1 MDLLAGGL
9 GYLLDPAHWQ
19 GRDAIQVRL
28 VEHIVL
34 CGAAVLT
41 ALIVALPVGAA
52 IGHSGRFAFLA
63 VNLANLG
70 RAIPSYA
77 VMGLIVPVSLAISPR
92 FGLALI
98 PTFLAMT
105 LLAIP
110 PILVNAYTGIREVD
124 RDVVE
129 AGRGMGMREREILRR
144 IELPVAIP
152 VILGGLRTAAVQVV
166 ATATLGAWFGLGGLG
181 RFLADGIA
189 RRDFDMLW
197 AGVILVAGLA
207 LLTELV
213 LALLQR
219 SLTSPGLRRAPTR
232 TMRQATEI
240 GSPGW

>member
-92 FGLALI
+92 LGRPLI
-98 PTFLAMT
+98 HTNQP
-105 LLAIP
+105 
-110 PILVNAYTGIREVD
+110 RK
-124 RDVVE
+124 
-129 AGRGMGMREREILRR
+129 R
-144 IELPVAIP
+144 IAVTPIP
-152 VILGGLRTAAVQVV
+152 VN
-166 ATATLGAWFGLGGLG
+166 
-181 RFLADGIA
+181 
-189 RRDFDMLW
+189 
-197 AGVILVAGLA
+197 
-207 LLTELV
+207 E
-213 LALLQR
+213 
-219 SLTSPGLRRAPTR
+219 
-232 TMRQATEI
+232 
-240 GSPGW
+240 